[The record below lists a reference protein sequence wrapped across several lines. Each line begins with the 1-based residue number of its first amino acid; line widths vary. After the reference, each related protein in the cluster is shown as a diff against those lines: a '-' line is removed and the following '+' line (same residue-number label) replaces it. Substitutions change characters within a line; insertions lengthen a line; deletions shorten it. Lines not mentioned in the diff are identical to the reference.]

1 MRIWP
6 RVAWEMCWTR
16 DSRRRGLRSG
26 NTVSMSWHGSLWR
39 GEERVVLLFIT
50 VEWKRLL
57 LLEAAALNLPL
68 NEDRPFKVSDAWQP
82 VAYLSRKQRKI
93 PDQLTRA

>member
-1 MRIWP
+1 
-6 RVAWEMCWTR
+6 VF
-16 DSRRRGLRSG
+16 
-26 NTVSMSWHGSLWR
+26 MSWHGSLWR